1 MALVSGYSVTVSAQ
15 TQSDHIALPA
25 GAEYCLTFSSAG
37 AFALDLQRLAG
48 DGSSWDDLHYDATTQ
63 VTIDSTTG
71 PQSVVVVAGK
81 YRMDVTTYNNPIT
94 MWAEE
99 V

>member
-1 MALVSGYSVTVSAQ
+1 MALQSGYSVTVSAQ

-25 GAEYCLTFSSAG
+25 GHEYCLTFSSAG
-37 AFALDLQRLAG
+37 AFALDLQRLAS
-48 DGSSWDDLHYDATTQ
+48 DGSSWDDVHDASSTQ

-71 PQSVVVVAGK
+71 RQSIVVSAGK
-81 YRMDVTTYNNPIT
+81 YRMDVNTYNNPIT
-94 MWAEE
+94 MWAEQ